1 MEGDAMNRVSRRQ
14 VAQMG
19 GLAVAAGAAAGAI
32 SGPALAQGR
41 LTAGEVVERIMKN
54 KGLPWIT
61 TGFRDT
67 FKIGSPDMPVTG
79 ISTSF
84 GGNLSVLQASVKAGL
99 NMLITHEPTFWS
111 DGDVVGRVQDDPL
124 YRYKL
129 DWANRNNII
138 VWRNHDNIHNMRPDM
153 IFVGW
158 SQAMGWERYSTD
170 PVGNK
175 AYTIPVTT
183 LGELA
188 RYVAARLKLRS
199 VRVIGDPNLSVR
211 KVVVTRG
218 STLPDDADVKI
229 SSDIREWDAF
239 EYARDA
245 AYSGRKKGLIEISH
259 ASYEDTGMQAF
270 ADYLRPLTPE
280 VPVKFISTE
289 CVFWSV

>member
-1 MEGDAMNRVSRRQ
+1 MKGVGEMNQLSRRQ
-14 VAQMG
+14 VG
-19 GLAVAAGAAAGAI
+19 GLALAAGASTAV
-32 SGPALAQGR
+32 GPALAQGR
-41 LTAGEVVERIMKN
+41 LTAGEVVDRIMKT
-54 KGLPWIT
+54 KGQPWIT

-67 FKIGSPDMPVTG
+67 FKIGNPDMVVTG

-84 GGNLSVLQASVKAGL
+84 GGNLSVLQASLKAGL

-111 DGDVVGRVQDDPL
+111 DGDVIGRVQDDPL

-129 DWANRNNII
+129 DWANKNNII
-138 VWRNHDNIHNMRPDM
+138 VWRNHDNIHSMRPDM

-158 SQAMGWERYSTD
+158 SKAMGWEKYSTD
-170 PVGNK
+170 LIGNK
-175 AYTIPVTT
+175 AYTIPATT

-188 RYVAARLKLRS
+188 SYVKAHLKLRS
-199 VRVIGDPNLSVR
+199 VRVIGDPNLPVR

-218 STLPDDADVKI
+218 STLPEDADVKI

-245 AYSGRKKGLIEISH
+245 VYAGRKKGLIEISH
-259 ASYEDTGMQAF
+259 EAFEDTGMDAF

-280 VPVKFISTE
+280 VPVKYISTV
-289 CVFWSV
+289 CPFWSV